1 MRELIRHILRESDAK
16 SDILNLIK
24 DEDIFVAAK
33 FVGGLDNL
41 KQILKNEPEYVT
53 LIDSL
58 KGKLNLIYH
67 SLKEYLEFPMKF
79 EIVGKGENVF
89 KNNSWPIVNLIYDDS
104 NLSYGE
110 KKMFEQFIYDTIGD
124 LNIDIVDIKP
134 EAKKMFREKG
144 GYMAIDYVNGKH
156 LETLD
161 HDIQPEDKDMRNLHR
176 EYYTKSYMNESKTL
190 QENEEDPTQKVLNLL
205 LRRYKLEEKKFGD
218 DENPIKFKVLKIYID
233 SVTYYGVSSF
243 DSKKEQ
249 VRKIINILMD
259 NGIIDRFEFNETRDN
274 PYAQKVIRAVRQFI
288 TQVMSDKSNI
298 NESKIVDKIKSFLGK
313 KPLTKDDKLINLIV
327 KFIEENYPI
336 DFTSDEDGDMT
347 FYLTD
352 NKGNF
357 IIPAIMKYYP
367 EFKRL
372 EYKWDFTKDIYSWFS
387 DDRLLHLDSE
397 MMGKIF
403 EKLFKKKVN
412 RVNGYSRL

>member
-190 QENEEDPTQKVLNLL
+190 QENEEDPTKKILNFL
-205 LRRYKLEEKKFGD
+205 LRRYKVEEKDLGWED
-218 DENPIKFKVLKIYID
+218 NPILLKTITFNVDGERYGISKFQNKREQIRVITDMLGLHNVIEPID
-233 SVTYYGVSSF
+233 
-243 DSKKEQ
+243 
-249 VRKIINILMD
+249 
-259 NGIIDRFEFNETRDN
+259 
-274 PYAQKVIRAVRQFI
+274 PYERQLDPYTQKVIRAVKTFLN
-288 TQVMSDKSNI
+288 QVMYDKSDI
-298 NESKIVDKIKSFLGK
+298 TESKIVDKIKSLFGK
-313 KPLTKDDKLINLIV
+313 KTLTKDDRLINLIAQFINDNYKMEGEID
-327 KFIEENYPI
+327 KFGTVTI
-336 DFTSDEDGDMT
+336 
-347 FYLTD
+347 YLTD
-352 NKGNF
+352 DTGNL
-357 IIPAIMKYYP
+357 IHPPIMKYYP
-367 EFKRL
+367 DNKVLDYSWEFSQ
-372 EYKWDFTKDIYSWFS
+372 DIYGWFS
-387 DDRLLHLDSE
+387 DERLLKLDSE

-403 EKLFKKKVN
+403 EKLFKKKINV
-412 RVNGYSRL
+412 VYGYSRL

>member
-1 MRELIRHILRESDAK
+1 MRQLIRHILRESDAK

-104 NLSYGE
+104 NLSYGD

-144 GYMAIDYVNGKH
+144 NYIAIKYVNGRDW
-156 LETLD
+156 ESLD

-190 QENEEDPTQKVLNLL
+190 QENEEDPTKKILNFL
-205 LRRYKLEEKKFGD
+205 LRRYKVEEKDLGWED
-218 DENPIKFKVLKIYID
+218 NPILLKTIIFKVD
-233 SVTYYGVSSF
+233 GERYGISKF
-243 DSKKEQ
+243 QNKKEQ
-249 VRKIINILMD
+249 IADIIYMLINHEVIKQ
-259 NGIIDRFEFNETRDN
+259 IDPYGRQLD

-288 TQVMSDKSNI
+288 TQVM
-298 NESKIVDKIKSFLGK
+298 
-313 KPLTKDDKLINLIV
+313 
-327 KFIEENYPI
+327 
-336 DFTSDEDGDMT
+336 
-347 FYLTD
+347 
-352 NKGNF
+352 
-357 IIPAIMKYYP
+357 
-367 EFKRL
+367 
-372 EYKWDFTKDIYSWFS
+372 
-387 DDRLLHLDSE
+387 
-397 MMGKIF
+397 
-403 EKLFKKKVN
+403 
-412 RVNGYSRL
+412 

>member
-1 MRELIRHILRESDAK
+1 MKKLIRHILKEESSK
-16 SDILNLIK
+16 LKLLNVIK
-24 DEDIFVAAK
+24 NEDIFVAANL
-33 FVGGLDNL
+33 VGGLDNL

-176 EYYTKSYMNESKTL
+176 EYYTKSYMNESKIL
-190 QENEEDPTQKVLNLL
+190 QENEDDPTQKILNFLV
-205 LRRYKLEEKKFGD
+205 RRYKVEEKDIGWD
-218 DENPIKFKVLKIYID
+218 DNPIVIK
-233 SVTYYGVSSF
+233 SVTFEVDGERYGI
-243 DSKKEQ
+243 SKFQNKKDQ
-249 VRKIINILMD
+249 IRTIVDMLVLNNIIEP
-259 NGIIDRFEFNETRDN
+259 IDQYEGRLD
-274 PYAQKVIRAVRQFI
+274 PYTQKVIRAVKTFI
-288 TQVMSDKSNI
+288 TQVM
-298 NESKIVDKIKSFLGK
+298 
-313 KPLTKDDKLINLIV
+313 
-327 KFIEENYPI
+327 
-336 DFTSDEDGDMT
+336 
-347 FYLTD
+347 
-352 NKGNF
+352 
-357 IIPAIMKYYP
+357 
-367 EFKRL
+367 
-372 EYKWDFTKDIYSWFS
+372 
-387 DDRLLHLDSE
+387 
-397 MMGKIF
+397 
-403 EKLFKKKVN
+403 
-412 RVNGYSRL
+412 

>member
-1 MRELIRHILRESDAK
+1 MKKLIRHILKEESSK
-16 SDILNLIK
+16 LKLLNVIK
-24 DEDIFVAAK
+24 NEDIFVAANL
-33 FVGGLDNL
+33 VGGLDNL

-144 GYMAIDYVNGKH
+144 NYIAIKYVNGRDW
-156 LETLD
+156 ESLD

-190 QENEEDPTQKVLNLL
+190 QENEEDPTKKILNFL
-205 LRRYKLEEKKFGD
+205 LRRYKVEEKDLGWED
-218 DENPIKFKVLKIYID
+218 NPILLKTIIFKVD
-233 SVTYYGVSSF
+233 GERYGISKF
-243 DSKKEQ
+243 QNKKEQ
-249 VRKIINILMD
+249 IADIIYMLINHEVIKQ
-259 NGIIDRFEFNETRDN
+259 IDPYGRQLD

-288 TQVMSDKSNI
+288 TQVM
-298 NESKIVDKIKSFLGK
+298 
-313 KPLTKDDKLINLIV
+313 
-327 KFIEENYPI
+327 
-336 DFTSDEDGDMT
+336 
-347 FYLTD
+347 
-352 NKGNF
+352 
-357 IIPAIMKYYP
+357 
-367 EFKRL
+367 
-372 EYKWDFTKDIYSWFS
+372 
-387 DDRLLHLDSE
+387 
-397 MMGKIF
+397 
-403 EKLFKKKVN
+403 
-412 RVNGYSRL
+412 

>member
-67 SLKEYLEFPMKF
+67 SLKEYLEFPIKF

-134 EAKKMFREKG
+134 EAKKMFRDKG
-144 GYMAIDYVNGKH
+144 GYMAIDYVNGRD

-161 HDIQPEDKDMRNLHR
+161 HDIQPEDKDMRNLHMN
-176 EYYTKSYMNESKTL
+176 YYIKSYMNESKTL
-190 QENEEDPTQKVLNLL
+190 QENEEDPTQKVLNAL
-205 LRRYKLEEKKFGD
+205 LRRTKVEEINLGD
-218 DENPIKFKVLKIYID
+218 DEEPIIHKTLRID
-233 SVTYYGVSSF
+233 MGKGYVYGVHTF
-243 DSKKEQ
+243 MNKKEQ
-249 VRKIINILMD
+249 IRHLATILM
-259 NGIIDRFEFNETRDN
+259 NHNIIDEFEFNETRDN

-288 TQVMSDKSNI
+288 TQVM
-298 NESKIVDKIKSFLGK
+298 
-313 KPLTKDDKLINLIV
+313 
-327 KFIEENYPI
+327 
-336 DFTSDEDGDMT
+336 
-347 FYLTD
+347 
-352 NKGNF
+352 
-357 IIPAIMKYYP
+357 
-367 EFKRL
+367 
-372 EYKWDFTKDIYSWFS
+372 
-387 DDRLLHLDSE
+387 
-397 MMGKIF
+397 
-403 EKLFKKKVN
+403 
-412 RVNGYSRL
+412 

>member
-1 MRELIRHILRESDAK
+1 MRQLIRHILRESDAK

-104 NLSYGE
+104 NLSYGD

-134 EAKKMFREKG
+134 EAKKMFKEKG
-144 GYMAIDYVNGKH
+144 DYIDIKYVNGRDW
-156 LETLD
+156 ESLD
-161 HDIQPEDKDMRNLHR
+161 HEIQPEDNDIKNIHR
-176 EYYTKSYMNESKTL
+176 EYYTKSHMNESKVL
-190 QENEEDPTQKVLNLL
+190 QENEEDPTKKILNFL
-205 LRRYKLEEKKFGD
+205 LRRYKVEEKDLGWED
-218 DENPIKFKVLKIYID
+218 NPILLKTIIFKVD
-233 SVTYYGVSSF
+233 GERYGISKF
-243 DSKKEQ
+243 QNKKEQ
-249 VRKIINILMD
+249 IADIIYMLINHEVIKQ
-259 NGIIDRFEFNETRDN
+259 IDPYGRQLD

-288 TQVMSDKSNI
+288 TQVM
-298 NESKIVDKIKSFLGK
+298 
-313 KPLTKDDKLINLIV
+313 
-327 KFIEENYPI
+327 
-336 DFTSDEDGDMT
+336 
-347 FYLTD
+347 
-352 NKGNF
+352 
-357 IIPAIMKYYP
+357 
-367 EFKRL
+367 
-372 EYKWDFTKDIYSWFS
+372 
-387 DDRLLHLDSE
+387 
-397 MMGKIF
+397 
-403 EKLFKKKVN
+403 
-412 RVNGYSRL
+412 